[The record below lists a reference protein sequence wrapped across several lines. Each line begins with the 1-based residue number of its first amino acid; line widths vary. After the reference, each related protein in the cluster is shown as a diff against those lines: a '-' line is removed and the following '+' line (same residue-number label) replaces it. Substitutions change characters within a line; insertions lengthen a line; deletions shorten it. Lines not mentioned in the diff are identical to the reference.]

1 MIRSID
7 RRSLLAGGLAGGAA
21 LTFPRAAFA
30 AAAKPS
36 VTELQVS
43 PTRKTRLFAWTP
55 AVARGV
61 LLFSHGHGSWPERYA
76 LLADWLTGQ
85 GYAVMAPVHVD
96 SMRYPDRDRF
106 TREAS
111 FGERI
116 ADLAAVAGAA
126 AEGHPGLP
134 LGVVGHSFGTLSA
147 LCMAGGLASVAS
159 FRVPAVKTVVGFSSP
174 GKVPGLI
181 TDASYASVETPVMI
195 VTGTQDIV
203 PGLVT
208 DPADHLLAVTAGKGM
223 PRYGLTLAGG
233 THELVADPALMAKA
247 EPSVALFLAATMMG
261 DTRADGRLEALRVA
275 APDVLLK
282 KVR

>member
-1 MIRSID
+1 MIGSID
-7 RRSLLAGGLAGGAA
+7 RRTLLAGGLAAGAA
-21 LTFPRAAFA
+21 LTFPRTAFA

-36 VTELQVS
+36 VTQLQVS
-43 PTRKTRLFAWTP
+43 PTRKTQLFAWTP
-55 AVARGV
+55 ATPRGV

-76 LLADWLTGQ
+76 LLAEWLTAQ

-116 ADLAAVAGAA
+116 ADMAATAGAA
-126 AEGHPGLP
+126 AKAHPGLP
-134 LGVVGHSFGTLSA
+134 LGVVGHSFGTLTA
-147 LCMAGGLASVAS
+147 LCMAGGLNTIGA
-159 FRVPAVKTVVGFSSP
+159 FRVPAVKTIVGFSSP

-181 TDASYASVETPVMI
+181 TDESYASVETPVMI
-195 VTGTQDIV
+195 VTGTQDTV

-208 DPADHLLAVTAGKGM
+208 DPADHLLAVTAGKGV
-223 PRYGLTLAGG
+223 PRYGLTFAGG
-233 THELVADPALMAKA
+233 THDLVADPALMAKA

-261 DTRADGRLEALRVA
+261 DPRAAARLEAMRVT
-275 APDVLLK
+275 APDALLK